1 MKIIHVSGVYK
12 LLDLKQ
18 IEYINVNEETMTK
31 SILIYEDNSRTDE
44 TIQVDDDQPQ
54 NQCFICNNIATSDEG
69 DTCVIC
75 DKWCHTI
82 CMDSNVDDPTCQ
94 ACNALIIQNQQLI
107 LDKTTVNEM
116 SQPMVARQYKR
127 IEREAIQA

>member
-1 MKIIHVSGVYK
+1 MYTNSWT
-12 LLDLKQ
+12 LT
-18 IEYINVNEETMTK
+18 IEYINVNEETMVK
-31 SILIYEDNSRTDE
+31 SILIDEDNSRTDE
-44 TIQVDDDQPQ
+44 AIQVDDNQPQ

-75 DKWCHTI
+75 DKWFHTI

-94 ACNALIIQNQQLI
+94 ACKALIIQNQQLM